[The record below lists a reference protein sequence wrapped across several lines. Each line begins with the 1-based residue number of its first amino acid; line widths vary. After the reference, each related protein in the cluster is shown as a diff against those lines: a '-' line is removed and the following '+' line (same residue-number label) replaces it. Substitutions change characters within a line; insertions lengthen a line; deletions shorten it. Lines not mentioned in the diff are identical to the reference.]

1 MIVIFAESIIGMR
14 VFLKLLGALEQAPFV
29 RWVYNTSDSLLY
41 PFQGM
46 FPSTTIPNA
55 PFTVEFSAIFAMF
68 FYVFISYLLQEVITL
83 VHTKKQYRHDNTQ

>member
-1 MIVIFAESIIGMR
+1 MIVIFAESIIGIR

-41 PFQGM
+41 PFQDM
-46 FPSTTIPNA
+46 FPSTKIPNA

-83 VHTKKQYRHDNTQ
+83 VHIKKHSKIE